1 MRQKL
6 KGRGHQPGARERC
19 VLRKRRPVADRR
31 YVVEV
36 AAVDRDPTIV
46 KFQNYPEGKRR
57 MVFLLEGPSGKY
69 VLVRCGFEEENDGDM
84 RRIGNFSWTPRWL

>member
-1 MRQKL
+1 M
-6 KGRGHQPGARERC
+6 
-19 VLRKRRPVADRR
+19 LRKRRPVADRR

-36 AAVDRDPTIV
+36 AAVDRDPTMV

-69 VLVRCGFEEENDGDM
+69 VLV
-84 RRIGNFSWTPRWL
+84 